1 MIEKIIDIPIYDWD
15 VTFLIVE
22 DKKDI
27 PDLNKW
33 YNLFQARYMGDLNKE
48 FDNIKNAG
56 QTFIDRTA
64 QKILVTIFP
73 CTNFAEKLV
82 TIGHEKRHVED
93 LILEECGINDKEAAA
108 YLSGY
113 LSQHMFYFIKE

>member
-64 QKILVTIFP
+64 QKKFL
-73 CTNFAEKLV
+73 LQYS
-82 TIGHEKRHVED
+82 HV
-93 LILEECGINDKEAAA
+93 LILLKN
-108 YLSGY
+108 
-113 LSQHMFYFIKE
+113 